1 MKKNLMSVIILAL
14 LIVNIALTAVM
25 LFSVT
30 GTNKATADLIA
41 RISGA
46 MDMELSSTE
55 GSSFKPSVPIENIAS
70 YDIADTMTIRL
81 KQGEDGADH
90 YIMIAVTLSMD
101 TEHEDYKTYGESLE
115 GRESLIKSEIISVVG
130 EYTLEEAQADE
141 EGLKQAI
148 LERIQNMFGSDFIF
162 KVDFRDVKYSG

>member
-1 MKKNLMSVIILAL
+1 MKKNMISIIILAL

-30 GTNKATADLIA
+30 STNKATADMVM

-46 MDMELSSTE
+46 MDMELSSVD
-55 GSSFKPSVPIENIAS
+55 GNAFKPAVSIENTAS

-90 YIMIAVTLSMD
+90 YIMVAITLSMD
-101 TEHEDYKTYGESLE
+101 TEHSDYKTYGETL
-115 GRESLIKSEIISVVG
+115 GDRESLIKSEIISVVG
-130 EYTLEEAQADE
+130 QYTLEEAQADE
-141 EGLKQAI
+141 AGMKQAI
-148 LERIQNMFGSDFIF
+148 LERIQEMFGSDFIF

>member
-14 LIVNIALTAVM
+14 LIVNIVLTAVM

-46 MDMELSSTE
+46 MDMELSSADGTA
-55 GSSFKPSVPIENIAS
+55 FKPTIPIENIVP

-81 KQGEDGADH
+81 KQAEDGTEH
-90 YIMIAVTLSMD
+90 YIMVAVTLSMD
-101 TEHEDYKTYGESLE
+101 SEHEDYKEYGATLAD
-115 GRESLIKSEIISVVG
+115 RESLIKSEIISVVS
-130 EYTLEEAQADE
+130 EYTMEEAQADE
-141 EGLKQAI
+141 DGLKQAI

-162 KVDFRDVKYSG
+162 RVDFRDVKYSG

>member
-30 GTNKATADLIA
+30 STNKATADVIA

-46 MDMELSSTE
+46 MDMELSSAD
-55 GSSFKPSVPIENIAS
+55 GSAFKPQIPIENIAS
-70 YDIADTMTIRL
+70 YDIADAMTIRL

-90 YIMIAVTLSMD
+90 YI
-101 TEHEDYKTYGESLE
+101 
-115 GRESLIKSEIISVVG
+115 
-130 EYTLEEAQADE
+130 
-141 EGLKQAI
+141 
-148 LERIQNMFGSDFIF
+148 F
-162 KVDFRDVKYSG
+162 